1 MVDLPRMRVAA
12 FVLDDGTVRWEN
24 YLGTVTLGD
33 ILTTRPDK
41 GRYVIGE
48 VVGVTTNPWW
58 VVDLYTVPVNPHR
71 FNYSDSEIGYYDTY
85 GSLDV
90 ALAATVSLIA
100 AGGTGK

>member
-1 MVDLPRMRVAA
+1 MVELPRMRVVA
-12 FVLDDGTVRWEN
+12 FVLDDGSVKWVN

-48 VVGVTTNPWW
+48 VVGMTTSPWW
-58 VVDLYTVPVNPHR
+58 VVDLYAVPVNPYR
-71 FNYSDSEIGYYDTY
+71 FNFLDHEIGHYDTY
-85 GSLDV
+85 DSLDV
-90 ALAATVSLIA
+90 ALAATVSLVA